1 MKTGF
6 LEVQPANQ
14 MNYALYTA
22 NGQKEV
28 EFKRITEFKI
38 NVYDLKNKYLKG
50 AFKVM
55 TRHELKKFKAA
66 HNLYFDYE
74 LGDQLSIFDL

>member
-1 MKTGF
+1 
-6 LEVQPANQ
+6 
-14 MNYALYTA
+14 MNEYSTYTLYTA
-22 NGQKEV
+22 DGQKEV
-28 EFKRITEFKI
+28 EFKCVTEFKI
-38 NVYDLKNKYLKG
+38 NVYDLKHKYLKD

-55 TRHELKKFKAA
+55 TRHELKQFKAV

>member
-1 MKTGF
+1 
-6 LEVQPANQ
+6 
-14 MNYALYTA
+14 MNDYSTYTLYTA
-22 NGQKEV
+22 DGQKDIEL
-28 EFKRITEFKI
+28 KRITEFKI
-38 NVYDLKNKYLKG
+38 NVYDLNHKYLKG